1 MEGKEFVPARPGNLN
16 QEHIFGFIAGF
27 TSDDM
32 SRILTDLFNRWQD
45 IAADRKEN
53 NPHLIRLLRFRKN
66 FIFQLSQFTA
76 LDRCAFRTIALKKT
90 MRQFY

>member
-1 MEGKEFVPARPGNLN
+1 MEFVPARPGNAN

-27 TSDDM
+27 TSEDM

-45 IAADRKEN
+45 IATDRKAN

-66 FIFQLSQFTA
+66 FIF
-76 LDRCAFRTIALKKT
+76 
-90 MRQFY
+90 